1 MSIETIQNVLENY
14 VNGNKNAEIDTN
26 LLGPESVRLGEMINQ
41 VIKEKNEN
49 EDQKN
54 FFYDVVMKIPVPIAI
69 MDPSLNIV
77 DANDDLVEIS
87 GTSKERFCKLDLQN
101 FYREFKIELMEGNG
115 VKKALETKSRVEGI
129 FHMTFKGDVKIMEA
143 HTIPLL
149 DEYGKIR
156 NFNLVFI
163 DVTESA
169 RTIDYIEAEVSNV
182 AYDLNC
188 IAEGRLEE
196 LRLEVGEADEYTG
209 EVRKQFL
216 EITSNVRLVNETL
229 HNLVADI
236 HKLVVAGNDGRL
248 EFRADSSGYKGAY
261 TGLIEGT
268 NDLLKSVA
276 VPVNEAMDIC
286 NHYADADFTAR
297 FSDDI
302 KVKGDFLKFK
312 ESLNNIGINVAETLN
327 VTNKVTGQVAANSTE
342 VVKGTNEVAKAAEG
356 VANTSQKTADLT
368 KELNASIENINSQ
381 ISDLSASNEEIAS
394 TSQEVFNAA
403 NHVVEIGKEAQNLG
417 KDANKKMENVEK
429 IASESVNEIHE
440 LTEKIKEVSNVVKL
454 INDITSQINLLA
466 LNAAIEAARAGEHG
480 RGFAVVAGE
489 VKNLAAEARAA
500 TGSIESVVSA
510 VQSSSEKTASAITS
524 ANQEIVNGVD
534 SVTKAIEAL
543 NTIITNAGQVSND
556 IGEITKAIEDQAKI
570 SNNVVQSVE
579 EGTAKTKE
587 VQKESEEL
595 AALAEE
601 ASASVEEIGSA
612 IQEVNALIKNL
623 EEANSKFKY

>member
-1 MSIETIQNVLENY
+1 MSIETIQSVIENY
-14 VNGNKNAEIDTN
+14 VNGNKNVKIDIN
-26 LLGPESVRLGEMINQ
+26 LLEQESVHLGEMVNKI
-41 VIKEKNEN
+41 IEEKNGSDEQA
-49 EDQKN
+49 D
-54 FFYDVVMKIPVPIAI
+54 FLYDVIMKIPVPMAL
-69 MDPSLNIV
+69 MDPNLNII
-77 DANDDLVEIS
+77 DANDDLVEFS
-87 GTSKERFCKLDLQN
+87 GTSKEKFCTLDLQN
-101 FYREFKIELMEGNG
+101 FYREFKIENISGDG
-115 VKKALETKSRVEGI
+115 VKRALETKSRVYGT
-129 FHMTFKGDVKIMEA
+129 FYMTFKGDVKTIDV

-149 DEYGKIR
+149 DEYGKIK

-169 RTIDYIEAEVSNV
+169 RNLEYIGKEVENV
-182 AYDLNC
+182 AHDLNC
-188 IAEGRLEE
+188 IADGRLED
-196 LRLEVGEADEYTG
+196 LKLEVGEADEYTR

-216 EITSNVRLVNETL
+216 EITSNVKFVNEIL
-229 HNLVADI
+229 HNLVTDI
-236 HKLVVAGNDGRL
+236 KKLVDAGNDGKL
-248 EFRADSSGYKGAY
+248 NFRIDSSSYKGAY
-261 TGLIEGT
+261 IDLMEGT
-268 NDLLKSVA
+268 NDLLESVA
-276 VPVNEAMDIC
+276 VPVNEAMNIC

-302 KVKGDFLKFK
+302 NVKGDFLKFK
-312 ESLNNIGINVAETLN
+312 DELNNIGINVSETFGI
-327 VTNKVTGQVAANSTE
+327 TGRVTGQVAVNSAE
-342 VVKGTNEVAKAAEG
+342 VVKGTDEVARAAEG

-368 KELNASIENINSQ
+368 KELRASIENINSQ

-403 NHVVEIGKEAQNLG
+403 NHVVEIGKEAQDLG

-429 IASESVNEIHE
+429 IASESVKEIHD

-500 TGSIESVVSA
+500 TDSIENVVSS
-510 VQSSSEKTASAITS
+510 VQSGSEKTASAITT
-524 ANQEIVNGVD
+524 ANQEIVNGVE

-543 NTIITNAGQVSND
+543 NAIITNAGQVTND

-570 SNNVVQSVE
+570 SNNVVHSVE

-612 IQEVNALIKNL
+612 IQEVNALIKDL